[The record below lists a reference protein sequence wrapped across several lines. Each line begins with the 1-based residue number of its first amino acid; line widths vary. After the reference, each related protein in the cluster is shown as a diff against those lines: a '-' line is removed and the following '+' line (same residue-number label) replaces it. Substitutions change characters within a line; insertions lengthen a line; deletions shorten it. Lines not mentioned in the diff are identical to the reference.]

1 MPSARTHYDT
11 LNVSPDAEIVVIEAA
26 YRALMKR
33 YHPDQG
39 AAAAAAGGPS
49 AAAINEAYAVLR
61 DPAQRAAYDRVEWI
75 RQKDF
80 RIAQYSATVVAPPS
94 RFFGWGGWLVAL
106 VLGAM
111 IAIMAGR
118 GIDPPVPSLARIEP
132 SSLSAAPAPSVARKP
147 AERLMRAAE
156 EATKVDPRI
165 SEYIARDLP
174 PPAPAADELHAR
186 AVPVQA
192 LPVPAPRAAPPPRA
206 RYRAYRRAPAV
217 RTARREKDFL
227 ERQGGIY

>member
-39 AAAAAAGGPS
+39 ESPPAGAPS

-61 DPAQRAAYDRVEWI
+61 DPARRADYDRVEWI

-94 RFFGWGGWLVAL
+94 RFFGWGGWLVAA
-106 VLGAM
+106 VFAAM
-111 IAIMAGR
+111 IAAMASR
-118 GIDPPVPSLARIEP
+118 AVDPPLGLSRAEP
-132 SSLSAAPAPSVARKP
+132 PAPAHNALDSQPPRP
-147 AERLMRAAE
+147 DERVMRAAE
-156 EATKVDPRI
+156 DAAKVDARVT
-165 SEYIARDLP
+165 ELIARGGS
-174 PPAPAADELHAR
+174 PPAPPLAAPEAAPARQHA
-186 AVPVQA
+186 
-192 LPVPAPRAAPPPRA
+192 APRPRA
-206 RYRAYRRAPAV
+206 RPSRPAPA
-217 RTARREKDFL
+217 RDRRERDFL